1 MDFYAQQEAA
11 RKKSAWLTAV
21 ALLFAALVVAATGF
35 VFTIAAWCVYL
46 VLSDSHVPLE
56 YWKFIE
62 RYPNVGPASY
72 VVAFVVVLV
81 SGLWSYARVASGE
94 ALMRLV
100 GARKARRNSDQAL
113 LNVVEE
119 MSIASGAEMPSV
131 WVLDEDEGVNAFAAG
146 RGEGDGA
153 ICVSSGALKFL
164 VRDELQG
171 VVAHEFGH
179 VLNGDMRL
187 NTHLA
192 AMVEGLS
199 GVAGLGRGMLWPI
212 RKLIAKSFGQDDD
225 SDGQLRW
232 GGRRSGGG
240 RSGGGGGVPGCGPVV
255 LLILIYVVTGC
266 ALWLVGLAGIF
277 FARLLQRA
285 VSREREY
292 LADAAA
298 VQFTRNPEG
307 LADALRFTRLLKGFR
322 WSWRGPIAA
331 NVCHM
336 FFVEESWVEGGTH
349 PSVASRVARISR
361 LPLAANDERFS
372 ARLSKLNEERRAKV
386 AENFA
391 RYQRRQSVT
400 RAFAPQTVIVPPALN
415 ARLRSAGEAGRIL
428 CALLRNEPIPEWKG
442 AMSAAAR
449 RHVANRAIA
458 AIQTWGSE
466 AEAAAWSDKVD
477 SLVREKGEV
486 GSFELVVWCAARRRL
501 RRQPPRPFRRA
512 ALLSMEAATVVAT
525 VASYGANPDAAY
537 ALARKRLVQ
546 LFKTFPKFA
555 RPCESARG
563 FADAL
568 DRLRALLSP
577 AKHEL
582 LAALRDVIAEDG
594 VVTDDESNYLAA
606 VADALGMPGGGF
618 PSQAQATT

>member
-46 VLSDSHVPLE
+46 VLSDSCVPPD
-56 YWKFIE
+56 YWKFMAF
-62 RYPNVGPASY
+62 YPNVGPVSY
-72 VVAFVVVLV
+72 AAAFVVVLV

-100 GARKARRNSDQAL
+100 GARKARRDADQAL

-119 MSIASGAEMPSV
+119 MSIASGADMPSV
-131 WVLDEDEGVNAFAAG
+131 WVLDADEGVNAFAAG

-153 ICVSSGALKFL
+153 ICVSAGALKYL

-212 RKLIAKSFGQDDD
+212 RKLIAKSFGQDDED
-225 SDGQLRW
+225 SGGSLRW
-232 GGRRSGGG
+232 GGRRGGG
-240 RSGGGGGVPGCGPVV
+240 SGGGGGVPGCGTVV
-255 LLILIYVVTGC
+255 LLALVYVVTGC
-266 ALWLVGLAGIF
+266 ALWVVGLAGIF
-277 FARLLQRA
+277 FARVLQRA

-307 LADALRFTRLLKGFR
+307 LADALRFTRLVKGFK
-322 WSWRGPIAA
+322 WSWRGQLAA

-349 PSVASRVARISR
+349 PPVASRVARISR
-361 LPLAANDERFS
+361 LPLAASDEKFS
-372 ARLSKLNEERRAKV
+372 ARLAKLNEERRAKV

-391 RYQRRQSVT
+391 RYQRRQNVT
-400 RAFAPQTVIVPPALN
+400 RALAPQTVIVPPALN
-415 ARLRSAGEAGRIL
+415 ARLRSVGESGRIL

-442 AMSAAAR
+442 AMSAAAK

-477 SLVREKGEV
+477 SLVRENGEV

-501 RRQPPRPFRRA
+501 RRRPPRPFRRA
-512 ALLSMEAATVVAT
+512 ALLSNEAATVVAT
-525 VASYGANPDAAY
+525 VASYGANPEAAY

-546 LFKTFPKFA
+546 LFKTFPKCA
-555 RPCESARG
+555 SPCESARA

-568 DRLRALLSP
+568 DQLRALLSP

-582 LAALRDVIAEDG
+582 VAAIRDVIAEDE

-606 VADALGMPGGGF
+606 VADALGMAG
-618 PSQAQATT
+618 